1 MIKTGYLTLDLKKEK
16 SSSILS
22 LKKILQIQI
31 LALLTQIP
39 DTLTDPWAYSDIPLV
54 PTVTDRHLTYRSAIA
69 FKLGKQ
75 TRWEQGILAEKLFN
89 ALINR
94 TFSQDTTNSIELEVQ
109 LIDRLWLTFILDCAS
124 LQTWLLAL
132 SRQLNS
138 GNYLKKRPKT
148 MGITENA
155 IAGYCQYAHARACC
169 LLRLA
174 EQEKILPLLPSAES
188 VSIVE
193 LSAPM
198 RSLLEQ
204 ILRVID
210 HQSGKAA
217 LLNQGMNYYH
227 NNFYRPLNPNFDRL
241 SPSPILGDF
250 HALVPPK
257 LGGLGG
263 QNIPK
268 ISNAEKTSENW
279 LKVSKNLSQSLL
291 FFERHHRLFNP
302 KNQSQNQLA
311 WLLVINTRAIL
322 EILLLTKLQVPA
334 PDEL

>member
-1 MIKTGYLTLDLKKEK
+1 MMKTGCLTLDLEK
-16 SSSILS
+16 TKDLSSVLS
-22 LKKILQIQI
+22 LKKILQVEI
-31 LALLTQIP
+31 LGLLTQVS
-39 DTLTDPWAYSDIPLV
+39 DGLTDSWVYSDIPLV
-54 PTVTDRHLTYRSAIA
+54 PMVTERDLTYRSAIA
-69 FKLGKQ
+69 FKVRKK
-75 TRWEQGILAEKLFN
+75 TNWEPEILAEQLFN
-89 ALINR
+89 ALINQPI
-94 TFSQDTTNSIELEVQ
+94 TENINDLKLEVQ
-109 LIDRLWLTFILDCAS
+109 LIDRVWLTFILDCSS
-124 LQTWLLAL
+124 LQVWLLAL

-138 GNYLKKRPKT
+138 EDYLKKRPT
-148 MGITENA
+148 TIGITENA
-155 IAGYCQYAHARACC
+155 IAGYCQYAHARASA

-174 EQEKILPLLPSAES
+174 EQEKILPLGPSTES

-193 LSAPM
+193 LSSPM

-210 HQSGKAA
+210 QQSGQAA

-227 NNFYRPLNPNFDRL
+227 NNFYRPLNPT
-241 SPSPILGDF
+241 ILGDF
-250 HALVPPK
+250 YPLVPPK
-257 LGGLGG
+257 LGGSGG

-311 WLLVINTRAIL
+311 WLLLINTRAIL
-322 EILLLTKLQVPA
+322 EILLLAKLQIPA

>member
-1 MIKTGYLTLDLKKEK
+1 MIKTGYLTLYLEKTKDL
-16 SSSILS
+16 SSILS
-22 LKKILQIQI
+22 LKKILQVQI

-39 DTLTDPWAYSDIPLV
+39 DGLTDSLFYWDIPLV
-54 PTVTDRHLTYRSAIA
+54 PTVTERNLTYRSAIA
-69 FKLGKQ
+69 FKLGKK
-75 TRWEQGILAEKLFN
+75 TNWEPEILAEQLFN
-89 ALINR
+89 ALINQPI
-94 TFSQDTTNSIELEVQ
+94 TENINDLKLEVQ
-109 LIDRLWLTFILDCAS
+109 LIDRVWLTFILDCSS
-124 LQTWLLAL
+124 LEVWLLAL

-138 GNYLKKRPKT
+138 ENYLKKRPT
-148 MGITENA
+148 TIGITENA
-155 IAGYCQYAHARACC
+155 IAGYCQYAHARASA

-174 EQEKILPLLPSAES
+174 EQEKILPFLPLTES

-193 LSAPM
+193 LSPPM

-204 ILRVID
+204 MLRVID
-210 HQSGKAA
+210 QPSGKAA

-227 NNFYRPLNPNFDRL
+227 NNFYRPLNP
-241 SPSPILGDF
+241 PILGDF

-268 ISNAEKTSENW
+268 ISNAEKASENW
-279 LKVSKNLSQSLL
+279 LKVSKNLSQSFL

-302 KNQSQNQLA
+302 KNQSQNSLA
-311 WLLVINTRAIL
+311 WLLLINTRAIL
-322 EILLLTKLQVPA
+322 EILLLTKLQIPA

>member
-1 MIKTGYLTLDLKKEK
+1 MIKTVFLTLNLEKTKDL
-16 SSSILS
+16 SSILS
-22 LKKILQIQI
+22 LKKILQVEI
-31 LALLTQIP
+31 LGLLTQVS
-39 DTLTDPWAYSDIPLV
+39 DGLTDSWVYSDIPLV
-54 PTVTDRHLTYRSAIA
+54 PTVTERDLTYRSAIA
-69 FKLGKQ
+69 FKVRKK
-75 TRWEQGILAEKLFN
+75 TSWEPEILAEQLFN
-89 ALINR
+89 ALINQPI
-94 TFSQDTTNSIELEVQ
+94 TENINDLKLEVQ
-109 LIDRLWLTFILDCAS
+109 LIDRVWLTFILDCSS
-124 LQTWLLAL
+124 LQVWLLAL

-138 GNYLKKRPKT
+138 EDSLKKRSPTK
-148 MGITENA
+148 GITENA
-155 IAGYCQYAHARACC
+155 IAGYCQYAHARASA

-174 EQEKILPLLPSAES
+174 EQEKILPLGPSTES

-193 LSAPM
+193 LSPPM

-204 ILRVID
+204 ILRIID
-210 HQSGKAA
+210 HQSGKAV
-217 LLNQGMNYYH
+217 LLNQSMNYYH
-227 NNFYRPLNPNFDRL
+227 NNFYRPLNP
-241 SPSPILGDF
+241 PILGDF

-279 LKVSKNLSQSLL
+279 LKVSKNLSQALL

-311 WLLVINTRAIL
+311 WLLLINTRAIL
-322 EILLLTKLQVPA
+322 EILLLAKLQIPA

>member
-1 MIKTGYLTLDLKKEK
+1 MIKTGCLKLNLEKTKDL
-16 SSSILS
+16 SSILS
-22 LKKILQIQI
+22 LKKILQVQI

-39 DTLTDPWAYSDIPLV
+39 DTLTDPWACSDIPLV
-54 PTVTDRHLTYRSAIA
+54 PTVTDRDLIYRSAIA
-69 FKLGKQ
+69 FKLRKKTNGE
-75 TRWEQGILAEKLFN
+75 REILAEQLFN
-89 ALINR
+89 ALIN
-94 TFSQDTTNSIELEVQ
+94 QPIAENTNLLKLEVQ
-109 LIDRLWLTFILDCAS
+109 LIDRVWLTFILDCSS
-124 LQTWLLAL
+124 LEIWLLAL
-132 SRQLNS
+132 SRQLNA
-138 GNYLKKRPKT
+138 GDYLKKRST
-148 MGITENA
+148 TIGITENA

-174 EQEKILPLLPSAES
+174 EQEKILPLLPSTES

-210 HQSGKAA
+210 HQSEKAV

-227 NNFYRPLNPNFDRL
+227 NNFYRPLNP
-241 SPSPILGDF
+241 PILEDF

-268 ISNAEKTSENW
+268 ISNVGKTSENW
-279 LKVSKNLSQSLL
+279 LKVSKNLSQALL

-302 KNQSQNQLA
+302 KNQSQNQLV
-311 WLLVINTRAIL
+311 WLLVINARAIL
-322 EILLLTKLQVPA
+322 EILLLAKLQIPA

>member
-1 MIKTGYLTLDLKKEK
+1 MIKTGYLTLDLKKEN

-22 LKKILQIQI
+22 LKKNLQVQI

-39 DTLTDPWAYSDIPLV
+39 DTLTDPWACSDIPLV

-69 FKLGKQ
+69 FKLRKK
-75 TRWEQGILAEKLFN
+75 TNWEREILAEQLFN
-89 ALINR
+89 ALIKQPIAEN
-94 TFSQDTTNSIELEVQ
+94 TNLLKLEVQ
-109 LIDRLWLTFILDCAS
+109 LIDRVWLTFILDCSS
-124 LQTWLLAL
+124 LEVWLLAL

-138 GNYLKKRPKT
+138 GDYLKKRSPT
-148 MGITENA
+148 IGITENA
-155 IAGYCQYAHARACC
+155 IAGYCQYAHARACS

-174 EQEKILPLLPSAES
+174 EQEKILPLSPSTES
-188 VSIVE
+188 VTIFE
-193 LSAPM
+193 LSPPM

-227 NNFYRPLNPNFDRL
+227 NNFYRPLNP
-241 SPSPILGDF
+241 PILGDF

-257 LGGLGG
+257 LEGLGA

-268 ISNAEKTSENW
+268 ISNAEKASENW

-302 KNQSQNQLA
+302 KNQSQNPLA
-311 WLLVINTRAIL
+311 WLLLINTRAIL

>member
-1 MIKTGYLTLDLKKEK
+1 MIKTGFLTLNLEKTKDL
-16 SSSILS
+16 SSILS

-39 DTLTDPWAYSDIPLV
+39 DGLTDSLAYSDIPLV
-54 PTVTDRHLTYRSAIA
+54 PTVTERGLTYRSAIA
-69 FKLGKQ
+69 FKLGKK
-75 TRWEQGILAEKLFN
+75 TSLEPEILAEQLFN
-89 ALINR
+89 ALINQPI
-94 TFSQDTTNSIELEVQ
+94 TENINDLKLEVQ
-109 LIDRLWLTFILDCAS
+109 LIDRAWLTFILDCSS

-138 GNYLKKRPKT
+138 ENYLKKRSPTK
-148 MGITENA
+148 GITENA
-155 IAGYCQYAHARACC
+155 IAGYCQYAHARASA

-174 EQEKILPLLPSAES
+174 EQEKILPLSPLTESAT
-188 VSIVE
+188 IFE
-193 LSAPM
+193 LSPPM

-210 HQSGKAA
+210 QMEGK
-217 LLNQGMNYYH
+217 
-227 NNFYRPLNPNFDRL
+227 
-241 SPSPILGDF
+241 
-250 HALVPPK
+250 
-257 LGGLGG
+257 
-263 QNIPK
+263 IP
-268 ISNAEKTSENW
+268 ENW

-322 EILLLTKLQVPA
+322 EILLLTKLQIPA

>member
-1 MIKTGYLTLDLKKEK
+1 MMKTGCLTLDLEK
-16 SSSILS
+16 TKDLSSVLS
-22 LKKILQIQI
+22 LKKILQVEI
-31 LALLTQIP
+31 LGLLTQVS
-39 DTLTDPWAYSDIPLV
+39 DGLTDSWVYSDIPLV
-54 PTVTDRHLTYRSAIA
+54 PMVTERDLTYRSAIA
-69 FKLGKQ
+69 FKVRKK
-75 TRWEQGILAEKLFN
+75 TNWEPEILAEQLFN
-89 ALINR
+89 ALINQPI
-94 TFSQDTTNSIELEVQ
+94 TENINDLKLEVQ
-109 LIDRLWLTFILDCAS
+109 LIDRVWLTFILDCSS
-124 LQTWLLAL
+124 LQVWLLAL

-138 GNYLKKRPKT
+138 GDYLKKRPT
-148 MGITENA
+148 TIGITENA
-155 IAGYCQYAHARACC
+155 IAGYCQYAHARASA

-174 EQEKILPLLPSAES
+174 EQEKILPLGPSTES

-193 LSAPM
+193 LSSPM

-210 HQSGKAA
+210 QQSGQAA

-227 NNFYRPLNPNFDRL
+227 NNFYRPLNPT
-241 SPSPILGDF
+241 ILGDF
-250 HALVPPK
+250 YPLVPPK
-257 LGGLGG
+257 LGGSGG

-311 WLLVINTRAIL
+311 WLLLINTRAIL
-322 EILLLTKLQVPA
+322 EILLLAKLQIPA

>member
-1 MIKTGYLTLDLKKEK
+1 MIKTGCLTLDLEK
-16 SSSILS
+16 TKDLSSVLS
-22 LKKILQIQI
+22 LKKILQVEI
-31 LALLTQIP
+31 LGLLTQVS
-39 DTLTDPWAYSDIPLV
+39 DGLTDSWFYSDIPLV
-54 PTVTDRHLTYRSAIA
+54 PTVTERDLTYRSAIT
-69 FKLGKQ
+69 FKVRKK
-75 TRWEQGILAEKLFN
+75 TNWEPEILAEQLFN
-89 ALINR
+89 ALINQPI
-94 TFSQDTTNSIELEVQ
+94 TENINDLKLEVQ
-109 LIDRLWLTFILDCAS
+109 LIDRLWLTFILDCSS
-124 LQTWLLAL
+124 LQVWLLAL

-138 GNYLKKRPKT
+138 GDYLKKRPT
-148 MGITENA
+148 TIGITENA
-155 IAGYCQYAHARACC
+155 IAGYCQYAHARASA

-174 EQEKILPLLPSAES
+174 EQEKILPLLPSTES

-193 LSAPM
+193 LSSPM

-210 HQSGKAA
+210 QQSGKAA

-227 NNFYRPLNPNFDRL
+227 NNFYRPLNP
-241 SPSPILGDF
+241 PILGDF

-268 ISNAEKTSENW
+268 ISNAEKASENW

-291 FFERHHRLFNP
+291 FFEQHHRLFNS

-311 WLLVINTRAIL
+311 WLLLINTRAIL
-322 EILLLTKLQVPA
+322 EILLLAKLQIPA

>member
-1 MIKTGYLTLDLKKEK
+1 MIKTGCLTLNLEKTKDL
-16 SSSILS
+16 SSILS

-39 DTLTDPWAYSDIPLV
+39 DGLTNSLVYSDIPLV
-54 PTVTDRHLTYRSAIA
+54 PTVTERDLTYRSAIA
-69 FKLGKQ
+69 FKLRKK
-75 TRWEQGILAEKLFN
+75 TSLEQEILAEQLFN
-89 ALINR
+89 ALINQPI
-94 TFSQDTTNSIELEVQ
+94 TENTHDLKLEVQ
-109 LIDRLWLTFILDCAS
+109 LIDRIWLTFILDCFS
-124 LQTWLLAL
+124 LQVWLLAL
-132 SRQLNS
+132 SRQLNPEDS
-138 GNYLKKRPKT
+138 LKKRSPT
-148 MGITENA
+148 IGITENA
-155 IAGYCQYAHARACC
+155 IAGYCQYAHARASA

-174 EQEKILPLLPSAES
+174 EQEKILPFLPSTES

-198 RSLLEQ
+198 RSILEQ

-227 NNFYRPLNPNFDRL
+227 NNFYRPLNP
-241 SPSPILGDF
+241 PILGDF
-250 HALVPPK
+250 HALVPLK

-279 LKVSKNLSQSLL
+279 LKVSKNLSQALL

-311 WLLVINTRAIL
+311 WLLLINTRAIL
-322 EILLLTKLQVPA
+322 EILLLTKLQIPA

>member
-1 MIKTGYLTLDLKKEK
+1 MIKTGYLTLYLEKTKDL
-16 SSSILS
+16 SSILS
-22 LKKILQIQI
+22 LKKILQVQI

-39 DTLTDPWAYSDIPLV
+39 DGLTDSWVYSDIPLV
-54 PTVTDRHLTYRSAIA
+54 PTVTERDLTYRSAIA
-69 FKLGKQ
+69 FKVRKK
-75 TRWEQGILAEKLFN
+75 TNWEREILAEQLFN
-89 ALINR
+89 ALINQPI
-94 TFSQDTTNSIELEVQ
+94 TENTHDLKLEVQ
-109 LIDRLWLTFILDCAS
+109 LIDRIWLTFILDCFS
-124 LQTWLLAL
+124 LQVWLLAL
-132 SRQLNS
+132 SRQLNA
-138 GNYLKKRPKT
+138 GDYLKKRST
-148 MGITENA
+148 TIGITENA
-155 IAGYCQYAHARACC
+155 IAGYCQYAHARASA

-174 EQEKILPLLPSAES
+174 EQEKILPLLPSTES

-193 LSAPM
+193 LSPPM

-227 NNFYRPLNPNFDRL
+227 NNFYRPLNP
-241 SPSPILGDF
+241 PILGDF

-263 QNIPK
+263 QNISK

-279 LKVSKNLSQSLL
+279 LKVSKNLSQALL
-291 FFERHHRLFNP
+291 FFERHQRLFNP

-322 EILLLTKLQVPA
+322 EILLLAKLQIPA